1 MKKNAIFIVV
11 VALVAIAGIAA
22 FGWAYGEIAH
32 YRDNVEQIAQQA
44 VEVAKEEQF
53 VADKEAF
60 AEAAKQP
67 FATFAGPA
75 DFGSVS
81 FEYPRT
87 WSAYNSANDKNSY
100 EVVFYPGVIP
110 LLSNDTPVALRVSVL
125 NTEYESELKKY
136 ESDAGKGTV
145 TVTPITVNESE
156 KGVRVDG
163 NINKNFTSSRVL
175 LKLRDK
181 TLALQTDT
189 NKYLGNFDDVIL
201 ATLNYIP

>member
-1 MKKNAIFIVV
+1 MKKNAFFIVAI
-11 VALVAIAGIAA
+11 ALVAIAGIVA
-22 FGWAYGEIAH
+22 FGWAYGQIGH
-32 YRDNVEQIAQQA
+32 YRDNAEEIARQA

-53 VADKEAF
+53 RADEEAF
-60 AEAAKQP
+60 AELAKEP
-67 FATFAGPA
+67 FAVFAGPA

-100 EVVFYPGVIP
+100 EVVFYPEVIP
-110 LLSNDTPVALRVSVL
+110 FLSKDTPVALRVSVL

-136 ESDAGKGTV
+136 ENDTKKGVV
-145 TVTPITVNESE
+145 TVTPITVNQGE

-163 NINKNFTSSRVL
+163 NINKNFTSSLVL

-189 NKYLGNFDDVIL
+189 DKYLGDFDDVIL
-201 ATLNYIP
+201 VTLKYVP